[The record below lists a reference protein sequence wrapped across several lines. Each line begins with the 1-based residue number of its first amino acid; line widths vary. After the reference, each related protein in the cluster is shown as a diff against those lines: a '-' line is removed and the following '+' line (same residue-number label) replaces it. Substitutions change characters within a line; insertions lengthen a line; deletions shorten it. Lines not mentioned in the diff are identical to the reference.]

1 MLLVPLLLYRSSL
14 SDSLAFF
21 FFSVFS
27 SLFSSLILFA
37 YYFTLN
43 IDFCV
48 QCFFSLFSALYIYIY
63 MKKLPPLFY
72 EWWWTGIWLLFQFF
86 SIFNIYLFRFD
97 FCVHRICALDKFKLC
112 CPVDSYIVVSI
123 FVVVVI
129 AQFFVIISIIL
140 LGFKLLL

>member
-14 SDSLAFF
+14 SDSPAFF

-63 MKKLPPLFY
+63 IWKNSPLYFMNGDEPVY
-72 EWWWTGIWLLFQFF
+72 DYYFNFFPYLIYIYFGSISVCIVFVLLINLSYVAR
-86 SIFNIYLFRFD
+86 SIVILSYRF
-97 FCVHRICALDKFKLC
+97 
-112 CPVDSYIVVSI
+112 
-123 FVVVVI
+123 
-129 AQFFVIISIIL
+129 
-140 LGFKLLL
+140 LLLLLLLSSLW